1 MAEREELINI
11 LRGWHKAFVLLG
23 KAYER
28 NVQALAQAADMLEM
42 DLHLIEGQQQPKEG

>member
-23 KAYER
+23 KADEP

-42 DLHLIEGQQQPKEG
+42 DRKMIEGQQLPKEG